1 MKLIIMNFVK
11 MLTSMMKELIFQKN
25 MPNSSKI
32 IKNQL
37 LKFNILFITISLKEL
52 KIYWQKLEEKL
63 KNRASELQNS

>member
-1 MKLIIMNFVK
+1 MNFAK